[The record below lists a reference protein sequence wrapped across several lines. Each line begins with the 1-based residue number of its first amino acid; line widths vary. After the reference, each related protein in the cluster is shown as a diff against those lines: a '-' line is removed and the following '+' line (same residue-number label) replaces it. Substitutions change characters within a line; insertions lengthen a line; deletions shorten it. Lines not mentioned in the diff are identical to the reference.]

1 VRPWWRGVD
10 PTSTFGSAV
19 ERPKSIVVNTYPPAE
34 VARLLLLVL
43 GFGIGVY
50 VLWRIQEVLFL
61 LFVAILVATAIEP
74 IVNRLRRGPLTRGSG
89 VLVVYTAIMLVIGTA
104 AYFVIPNV
112 LNQAGSFTQT
122 LPERLIAMRVD
133 AAQLSQPA
141 LRGPLLQLLDQLNTA
156 VQVPAT
162 PKQEDLVA
170 VGAVAAQTVISFLS
184 IFVLAFYWLVERAS
198 IKRVLLRSVSAT
210 RARDVNTVWLEV
222 EEKLGGWVRGQLVLM
237 LAIGVMAG
245 LGYTIVGLPNAALL
259 AVAAGLFEIVPMIGP
274 FLAFAPAVVVAL
286 TVGPGTA
293 VLVVVYAL
301 VIQQIESNVLVPRV
315 MRHAVGVSPLTVL
328 LGILIGSALYGLPGA
343 FLAVPLAGAIQV
355 VLAHTLRAED
365 PQQAEEHADA
375 QERLEQQVGTHG
387 PAADAVAAKPV
398 NTAKGTHR

>member
-1 VRPWWRGVD
+1 MDRPRSV
-10 PTSTFGSAV
+10 
-19 ERPKSIVVNTYPPAE
+19 VVNTYPPAE
-34 VARLLLLVL
+34 VARLLLVVL

-50 VLWRIQEVLFL
+50 VLWRIQEVIFL

-74 IVNRLRRGPLTRGSG
+74 IVNRLRRGPFTRGTG

-122 LPERLIAMRVD
+122 LPERLIATRVD
-133 AAQLSQPA
+133 VAQLSQPA
-141 LRGPLLQLLDQLNTA
+141 LRGVLLQLLDQLNTA

-170 VGAVAAQTVISFLS
+170 VGAAAAQTIISFLS

-198 IKRVLLRSVSAT
+198 IKRVLLRSVSVA
-210 RARDVNTVWLEV
+210 RAKDVNTVWLEV

-245 LGYTIVGLPNAALL
+245 LGYTILGLPNAALL

-286 TVGPGTA
+286 TVSPGTA
-293 VLVVVYAL
+293 VLVIVYAL

-315 MRHAVGVSPLTVL
+315 MREAVGVSPLTVL

-355 VLAHTLRAED
+355 VLAHTLRVED
-365 PQQAEEHADA
+365 PAQAEEHADP
-375 QERLEQQVGTHG
+375 QERLEQQVGAHG
-387 PAADAVAAKPV
+387 PAADAVAANP
-398 NTAKGTHR
+398 

>member
-1 VRPWWRGVD
+1 M
-10 PTSTFGSAV
+10 
-19 ERPKSIVVNTYPPAE
+19 ERPRSVVVNTYPPAE

-74 IVNRLRRGPLTRGSG
+74 IVNRLRRGPFTRGSG

-133 AAQLSQPA
+133 VAQLNQPA
-141 LRGPLLQLLDQLNTA
+141 LRGALLQLLDQLNTA

-170 VGAVAAQTVISFLS
+170 VGTAAAQTVIGFLS

-198 IKRVLLRSVSAT
+198 IKRVLLRSVSAA

-245 LGYTIVGLPNAALL
+245 VGYTVLGLPNAALL
-259 AVAAGLFEIVPMIGP
+259 AVAAGLFEVVPMIGP

-286 TVGPGTA
+286 TVSPGTA
-293 VLVVVYAL
+293 VVVIVYAL

-315 MRHAVGVSPLTVL
+315 MREAVGVSPLTVL

-343 FLAVPLAGAIQV
+343 FLAVPVAGAIQV

-365 PQQAEEHADA
+365 PEQAEEHADP
-375 QERLEQQVGTHG
+375 QERLEQQVGRHG
-387 PAADAVAAKPV
+387 PAADAVAANP
-398 NTAKGTHR
+398 

>member
-1 VRPWWRGVD
+1 MQGPRSV
-10 PTSTFGSAV
+10 
-19 ERPKSIVVNTYPPAE
+19 VVNTYPPAE

-50 VLWRIQEVLFL
+50 VLWRIQEVIFL

-74 IVNRLRRGPLTRGSG
+74 VVNRLRRGPFTRGSG

-133 AAQLSQPA
+133 VAQLNQPA
-141 LRGPLLQLLDQLNTA
+141 LRGLLLQLLDQLNTA

-170 VGAVAAQTVISFLS
+170 VGAAAAQTVISFLS

-198 IKRVLLRSVSAT
+198 IKRVLLRSVSPA

-245 LGYTIVGLPNAALL
+245 LGYTVVGLPNAALL

-286 TVGPGTA
+286 TVSPSTA
-293 VLVVVYAL
+293 VLVIVYAL

-315 MRHAVGVSPLTVL
+315 MREAVGVSPLTVL

-343 FLAVPLAGAIQV
+343 FLAVPVAGAIQV

-365 PQQAEEHADA
+365 PAQAEEHADP
-375 QERLEQQVGTHG
+375 QERLEQQVGSHG
-387 PAADAVAAKPV
+387 PAADAVAANP
-398 NTAKGTHR
+398 

>member
-1 VRPWWRGVD
+1 VD
-10 PTSTFGSAV
+10 TPRSV
-19 ERPKSIVVNTYPPAE
+19 VVNTYPPAE
-34 VARLLLLVL
+34 VVRLLLLVL

-61 LFVAILVATAIEP
+61 LFVAILLATAIEP
-74 IVNRLRRGPLTRGSG
+74 IVNRLRRGPFTRGSG

-112 LNQAGSFTQT
+112 LNQAGSFSQT
-122 LPERLIAMRVD
+122 FPERLIAMRVD
-133 AAQLSQPA
+133 AAQLTQPA
-141 LRGPLLQLLDQLNTA
+141 LRGALLQILDQLNTA
-156 VQVPAT
+156 IQVPAS
-162 PKQEDLVA
+162 PKQEDLVT
-170 VGAVAAQTVISFLS
+170 VGAAAAQTVISFLS

-198 IKRVLLRSVSAT
+198 IKRVLLRSVSAAH
-210 RARDVNTVWLEV
+210 ARDVNTVWLEV

-245 LGYTIVGLPNAALL
+245 LGYTILGLPNAALL

-286 TVGPGTA
+286 TVSPGTA

-315 MRHAVGVSPLTVL
+315 MREAVGVSPLTVL
-328 LGILIGSALYGLPGA
+328 LGILIGSTLYGLPGA
-343 FLAVPLAGAIQV
+343 FLAVPVAGAIQV

-365 PQQAEEHADA
+365 PEQAEQHADPHD
-375 QERLEQQVGTHG
+375 RLEQQVGSHG
-387 PAADAVAAKPV
+387 PAAEAVAANP
-398 NTAKGTHR
+398 

>member
-1 VRPWWRGVD
+1 
-10 PTSTFGSAV
+10 
-19 ERPKSIVVNTYPPAE
+19 
-34 VARLLLLVL
+34 VL
-43 GFGIGVY
+43 GFGSGVY
-50 VLWRIQEVLFL
+50 VLWRIQEILFL

-74 IVNRLRRGPLTRGSG
+74 IVNRLRRGPFTRGSG

-133 AAQLSQPA
+133 VAQLSQPA
-141 LRGPLLQLLDQLNTA
+141 LRGPLLQILDQLNTA
-156 VQVPAT
+156 VQLPAT

-170 VGAVAAQTVISFLS
+170 VGAAAAQTVISLLS

-198 IKRVLLRSVSAT
+198 IKRVLLRSVST
-210 RARDVNTVWLEV
+210 ERARDVNTVWLEV

-245 LGYTIVGLPNAALL
+245 LGYTILGLPNAALL

-286 TVGPGTA
+286 TVSPGTA
-293 VLVVVYAL
+293 VLVIVYAL

-365 PQQAEEHADA
+365 PAQAEEHADP
-375 QERLEQQVGTHG
+375 QERLEQQVGAHG
-387 PAADAVAAKPV
+387 PAADAVAANP
-398 NTAKGTHR
+398 

>member
-1 VRPWWRGVD
+1 M
-10 PTSTFGSAV
+10 
-19 ERPKSIVVNTYPPAE
+19 ERPRSVVVNTYPPAE

-74 IVNRLRRGPLTRGSG
+74 IVNRLRRGPFTRGSG

-133 AAQLSQPA
+133 VAQLNQPA
-141 LRGPLLQLLDQLNTA
+141 LRGALLQLLDQLNTA

-170 VGAVAAQTVISFLS
+170 VGTAAAQTVIGFLS

-198 IKRVLLRSVSAT
+198 IKRVLLRSVSAA

-245 LGYTIVGLPNAALL
+245 VGYTVLGLPNAALL

-286 TVGPGTA
+286 TVSPGTA
-293 VLVVVYAL
+293 VVVIVYAL

-315 MRHAVGVSPLTVL
+315 MREAVGVSPLTVL

-343 FLAVPLAGAIQV
+343 FLAVPVAGAIQV

-365 PQQAEEHADA
+365 PEQAEEHADP
-375 QERLEQQVGTHG
+375 QERLEQQVGRHG
-387 PAADAVAAKPV
+387 PAADAVAANP
-398 NTAKGTHR
+398 

>member
-1 VRPWWRGVD
+1 M
-10 PTSTFGSAV
+10 
-19 ERPKSIVVNTYPPAE
+19 ERPRSVVVNTYPPAE

-74 IVNRLRRGPLTRGSG
+74 IVNRLRRGPFTRGSG

-133 AAQLSQPA
+133 VAQLNQPA
-141 LRGPLLQLLDQLNTA
+141 LRGALLQLLDQLNTA

-170 VGAVAAQTVISFLS
+170 VGTAAAQTVIGFLS

-198 IKRVLLRSVSAT
+198 IKRVLLRSVSVA
-210 RARDVNTVWLEV
+210 RAKDVNTVWLEV

-245 LGYTIVGLPNAALL
+245 VGYTVLGLPNAALL

-286 TVGPGTA
+286 TVSPGTA
-293 VLVVVYAL
+293 VVVIVYAL

-315 MRHAVGVSPLTVL
+315 MREAVGVSPLTVL

-343 FLAVPLAGAIQV
+343 FLAVPVAGAIQV

-365 PQQAEEHADA
+365 PEQAEEHADP
-375 QERLEQQVGTHG
+375 QERLEQQVGRHG
-387 PAADAVAAKPV
+387 PAADAVAANP
-398 NTAKGTHR
+398 

>member
-1 VRPWWRGVD
+1 VD
-10 PTSTFGSAV
+10 
-19 ERPKSIVVNTYPPAE
+19 RPKSVVVNTYPPAE
-34 VARLLLLVL
+34 VARLLLVVL

-50 VLWRIQEVLFL
+50 VLWRIQEVIFL

-74 IVNRLRRGPLTRGSG
+74 IVNRLRRGPFTRGSG
-89 VLVVYTAIMLVIGTA
+89 VLVVYTGIMLVIGTA

-133 AAQLSQPA
+133 VAQLSQPA
-141 LRGPLLQLLDQLNTA
+141 LRGALLQLLDQLNTA
-156 VQVPAT
+156 VQAPAT

-170 VGAVAAQTVISFLS
+170 VGAAAAQTIISFLS

-198 IKRVLLRSVSAT
+198 IKRVLLRSVSLA
-210 RARDVNTVWLEV
+210 RAKDVNTVWLEV

-245 LGYTIVGLPNAALL
+245 LGYTVIGLPNAALL

-274 FLAFAPAVVVAL
+274 FLAFAPAAVVAL
-286 TVGPGTA
+286 TVSPGTA
-293 VLVVVYAL
+293 VLVIVYAL

-315 MRHAVGVSPLTVL
+315 MREAVGVSLLTVL

-355 VLAHTLRAED
+355 VLAHTLPSED
-365 PQQAEEHADA
+365 PAQAQQHADP
-375 QERLEQQVGTHG
+375 QERLEQQVGVHG
-387 PAADAVAAKPV
+387 PAAGAVAANP
-398 NTAKGTHR
+398 

>member
-1 VRPWWRGVD
+1 M
-10 PTSTFGSAV
+10 
-19 ERPKSIVVNTYPPAE
+19 ERPRSVVVNTYPPAE

-74 IVNRLRRGPLTRGSG
+74 IVNRLRRGPFTRGSG

-133 AAQLSQPA
+133 VAQLNQPA
-141 LRGPLLQLLDQLNTA
+141 LRGALLQLLDQLNTA

-170 VGAVAAQTVISFLS
+170 VGTAAAQTVIGFLS

-198 IKRVLLRSVSAT
+198 IKRVLLRSVSAA

-245 LGYTIVGLPNAALL
+245 VGYTVLGLPNAALL

-286 TVGPGTA
+286 TVSPGTA
-293 VLVVVYAL
+293 VVVIVYAL

-315 MRHAVGVSPLTVL
+315 MREAVGVSPLTVL

-343 FLAVPLAGAIQV
+343 FLAVPVAGAIQV

-365 PQQAEEHADA
+365 PEQAEEHADP
-375 QERLEQQVGTHG
+375 QERLEQQVGRHG
-387 PAADAVAAKPV
+387 PAADAVAA
-398 NTAKGTHR
+398 NG

>member
-1 VRPWWRGVD
+1 VD
-10 PTSTFGSAV
+10 KPRSV
-19 ERPKSIVVNTYPPAE
+19 VVNTYPPAE
-34 VARLLLLVL
+34 VARLLLVVL

-50 VLWRIQEVLFL
+50 ILWRIQEVIFL

-74 IVNRLRRGPLTRGSG
+74 IVNRLRRGPFTRGSG
-89 VLVVYTAIMLVIGTA
+89 VLVVYTGIMLVIGTA

-133 AAQLSQPA
+133 VAQLSQPA
-141 LRGPLLQLLDQLNTA
+141 LRGVLLQLLDQLNTA
-156 VQVPAT
+156 VHIPAT

-170 VGAVAAQTVISFLS
+170 VGAAAAQTIISFLS

-198 IKRVLLRSVSAT
+198 IKRVLLRSVSVA
-210 RARDVNTVWLEV
+210 RAKDVNTVWLEV

-245 LGYTIVGLPNAALL
+245 LGYTILGLPNAALL

-286 TVGPGTA
+286 TVSPGTA
-293 VLVVVYAL
+293 VLVIVYAL

-315 MRHAVGVSPLTVL
+315 MREAVGVSPLTVL
-328 LGILIGSALYGLPGA
+328 LGILIGSALYGVPGA

-365 PQQAEEHADA
+365 PAQAEEHADP
-375 QERLEQQVGTHG
+375 QERLEQQVGAHG
-387 PAADAVAAKPV
+387 PAADAVAANP
-398 NTAKGTHR
+398 

>member
-1 VRPWWRGVD
+1 M
-10 PTSTFGSAV
+10 
-19 ERPKSIVVNTYPPAE
+19 ERSKSVVVNTYPPAE
-34 VARLLLLVL
+34 VARLLLVVL

-74 IVNRLRRGPLTRGSG
+74 IVNRLRRGPFTRGSG
-89 VLVVYTAIMLVIGTA
+89 VLVVYTGIMLVSGTA

-133 AAQLSQPA
+133 VAQLSQPA
-141 LRGPLLQLLDQLNTA
+141 LRGALLQLLDQLNTA

-170 VGAVAAQTVISFLS
+170 VGAVAAQTIISFLS

-198 IKRVLLRSVSAT
+198 IKRVLLRSVSVA
-210 RARDVNTVWLEV
+210 RAKDVNTVWLEV

-286 TVGPGTA
+286 TVSPGTA
-293 VLVVVYAL
+293 VLVIVYAL
-301 VIQQIESNVLVPRV
+301 VIQQIESNVLVPHV
-315 MRHAVGVSPLTVL
+315 MREAVGVSPLTVL

-343 FLAVPLAGAIQV
+343 FLAVPLAGAVQV

-365 PQQAEEHADA
+365 PAQAEEHADP
-375 QERLEQQVGTHG
+375 QERLEQQVGAHG
-387 PAADAVAAKPV
+387 PAADAVAA
-398 NTAKGTHR
+398 NS